1 MFVAVFENLEHNMDY
16 YNVRISFMQFLSFLI
31 FGEKRIICLGGR
43 KVGKLLEVNYVGWKN
58 ESWVRKTWCFKVGS

>member
-16 YNVRISFMQFLSFLI
+16 YNVRISFMQFLSYLT

-43 KVGKLLEVNYVGWKN
+43 KVGKLLQVNYV
-58 ESWVRKTWCFKVGS
+58 S